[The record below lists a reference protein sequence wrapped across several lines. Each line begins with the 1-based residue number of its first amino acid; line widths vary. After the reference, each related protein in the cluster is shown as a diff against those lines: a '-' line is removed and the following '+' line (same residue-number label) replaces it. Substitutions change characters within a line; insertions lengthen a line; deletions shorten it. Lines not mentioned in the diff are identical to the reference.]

1 MCVYVWFTS
10 FVFFFYYHSDAKNMA
25 RNVKEILLEI
35 IQEKGKKSLAEAQ
48 AFLKRME
55 AQRKYAA
62 DVWS

>member
-1 MCVYVWFTS
+1 
-10 FVFFFYYHSDAKNMA
+10 MA
-25 RNVKEILLEI
+25 RSVKEILLDI